1 MIALLWATLVAIWAP
16 AQAEEP
22 ALSEREVTQLST
34 KAEAVVRGEVL
45 AQRLEHDH
53 TGIWTIATVRVTETM
68 QGSAPIVTEVRVP
81 GGKLNDMEVMVAR
94 APRLLPGDE
103 VLLFLKGDRIVG
115 LDQGAFVVHDNQIW
129 QALDPWTFGHAAKRS
144 TATAS
149 LDLDRVRQAVNR
161 ADASS
166 DHPSSGGN

>member
-1 MIALLWATLVAIWAP
+1 MITLLWATLMAICTPSMAN
-16 AQAEEP
+16 
-22 ALSEREVTQLST
+22 ALSEQEMTNLSA
-34 KAEAVVRGEVL
+34 KAQTVVRGEVL
-45 AQRLEHDH
+45 AQRLEHDQ

-68 QGSAPIVTEVRVP
+68 QGSSPIVTEVRVP

-94 APRLLPGDE
+94 APRLLTGDD

-115 LDQGAFVVHDNQIW
+115 LGQGAFVVHNNQIW
-129 QALDPWTFGHAAKRS
+129 QALDPWTFGNAAKRS

-149 LDLDRVRQAVNR
+149 LDLDTVRKAVSG

-166 DHPSSGGN
+166 ARPSSTGN